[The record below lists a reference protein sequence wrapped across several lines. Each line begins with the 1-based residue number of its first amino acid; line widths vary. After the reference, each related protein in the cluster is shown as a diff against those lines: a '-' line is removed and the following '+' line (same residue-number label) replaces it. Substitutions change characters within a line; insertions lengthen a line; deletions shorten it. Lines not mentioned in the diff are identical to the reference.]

1 MTRAPV
7 PFRHR
12 SIGAAL
18 VLACLCLARL
28 LPGASSSGA
37 AGPPRD
43 GADGLSKHSGPTG
56 PTGLTQETLA
66 APDGL
71 ALAGRTGGYVGA
83 AIADGNFA
91 LASFDFRLYRYDLS
105 DPRAP
110 RAVASGPFVGAN
122 SSLLPGN
129 LSRLIQI
136 DGPPEQGQAGK
147 LQVGLVNWDRESLVG
162 DFSRLQL
169 VLLRDL
175 SVVGQLE
182 LPGFTTAPYRG
193 LAVVTELAAAGDDHV
208 LVAETEADGQHV
220 RVVDISRPEQPRLV
234 GDYRPSG
241 PVAGMAV
248 RGGLAYVLVHPAR
261 LVVLDLSTPASP
273 RPLAE
278 LPAIGGAMDL
288 VLVGQQAFVI
298 GCAGLVVFDLADPA
312 LPRQMGPILPLVDP
326 PAPPD
331 GSPTPVPGRGDRMS
345 CRESANLQWQD
356 GRLYFLTAVDSFI
369 PFQSSHVL
377 WTIDVSRPKA
387 PRIVSQR
394 GGEGEASGLAVGD
407 GFAVL
412 GDAHQGLSIV
422 DLADPDQPVE
432 AGVLASE
439 SMVQGPVAAEPDLV
453 VQSLTDGWAA
463 ELRFIDPR
471 PPWRGATGADQP
483 ASLGRLSLPE
493 GYLAEDL
500 ALEDGMAYAVIR
512 DKGLLV
518 VDARNPRAPRRTALV
533 PPRALGKAVAVRRGV
548 AYVAEGDKKGPEG
561 FLRVIDARDPTSPVE
576 TVTVPGTLN
585 DLAVWGD
592 LLVAAVADPPS
603 LTLYDLRDPAHP
615 AQVGTLPLAGS
626 AYKIAAQAGRI
637 YMLMGGAL
645 VVVDSSDPAAPR
657 LRGRLDLREDNR
669 FPFGAPS
676 DVAARSPVVYLGNYS
691 NVQTIDASDP
701 DAPRWV
707 DVRFINSFIDL
718 LAGPTEDW
726 MPTGGFLAAAGNRVH
741 LAGDKTGLWSFG
753 AGTPEG
759 MLTTEMRFLFLPQV
773 GGP

>member
-1 MTRAPV
+1 MTRALV
-7 PFRHR
+7 PLPHR
-12 SIGAAL
+12 TLGAAI
-18 VLACLCLARL
+18 VLAGLCLVKL
-28 LPGASSSGA
+28 LAGASSSGA
-37 AGPPRD
+37 AGSPRH
-43 GADGLSKHSGPTG
+43 GANGLSGPSGPTD
-56 PTGLTQETLA
+56 LTQETLA

-71 ALAGRTGGYVGA
+71 SLAGRPGGYVGA
-83 AIADGNFA
+83 VIAEGNFA

-122 SSLLPGN
+122 ASVLPGN

-136 DGPPEQGQAGK
+136 DGPPEQGQAGQ
-147 LQVGLVNWDRESLVG
+147 LQVGLVDWDRESLVG

-169 VLLRDL
+169 LLLRDL
-175 SVVGQLE
+175 AVVGQLE
-182 LPGFTTAPYRG
+182 LPGFTTAPYRDIG
-193 LAVVTELAAAGDDHV
+193 VVTELAAAGDDHV
-208 LVAETEADGQHV
+208 LVAETEADGEHV
-220 RVVDISRPEQPRLV
+220 RVVDISIPEQPRLV

-241 PVAGMAV
+241 PVAGMAA
-248 RGGLAYVLVHPAR
+248 RGDLAYVLVHPAR
-261 LVVLDLSTPASP
+261 LVVLDLSVPASP
-273 RPLAE
+273 RAVAE
-278 LPAIGGAMDL
+278 LPAVGGAMDL
-288 VLVGQQAFVI
+288 VLVGQHAFVL
-298 GCAGLVVFDLADPA
+298 GCDGLVVFDLADPA
-312 LPRQMGPILPLVDP
+312 LPRQIGPILPLVDP
-326 PAPPD
+326 PAPP
-331 GSPTPVPGRGDRMS
+331 GGGPTPVPSPGGML
-345 CRESANLQWQD
+345 CLASANLVWRD

-377 WTIDVSRPKA
+377 WTIDVSRPAA
-387 PRIVSQR
+387 PRVVSQR
-394 GGEGEASGLAVGD
+394 GGEGAASRVAVGD

-412 GDAHQGLSIV
+412 GYPHQGLSIV
-422 DLADPDQPVE
+422 DLSDPDQPVQ
-432 AGVLASE
+432 AGVLTSE

-471 PPWRGATGADQP
+471 SPRRGAADAGQP
-483 ASLGRLSLPE
+483 ASLGRLPLPE

-518 VDARNPRAPRRTALV
+518 VDARNPRAPRRTALL

-548 AYVAEGDKKGPEG
+548 AYVAEGDKRGPEG
-561 FLRVIDARDPTSPVE
+561 FLRVIDARDPANPVE
-576 TVTVPGTLN
+576 TATIPGTFN

-615 AQVGTLPLAGS
+615 AQVGILPLTGF

-637 YMLMGGAL
+637 YLLMGGAL
-645 VVVDSSDPAAPR
+645 VVVDSSDPTAPR
-657 LRGRLDLREDNR
+657 LRGRLDLREGNV

-676 DVAARSPVVYLGNYS
+676 DLAARSPVVYLGNYS
-691 NVQTIDASDP
+691 TIQTIDAGDP

-741 LAGDKTGLWSFG
+741 LAGDKTGLWSFE
-753 AGTPEG
+753 AGTPGG
-759 MLTTEMRFLFLPQV
+759 MIETEPRYLFVPQL
-773 GGP
+773 GGQ